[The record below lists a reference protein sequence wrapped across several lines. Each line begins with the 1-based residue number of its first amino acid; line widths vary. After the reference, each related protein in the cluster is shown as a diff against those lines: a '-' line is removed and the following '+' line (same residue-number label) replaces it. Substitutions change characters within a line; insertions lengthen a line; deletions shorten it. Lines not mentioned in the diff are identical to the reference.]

1 MKIKLEVLT
10 PLHIGSGEEISPSE
24 YYIDK
29 DSGYFIRLNMDAL
42 FSDPLFNCY
51 RDKFIS
57 EASKQRYVGSILDAP
72 LLKKY
77 PLYSISISGGARTYI
92 ANNQTIT
99 KGFIKTAGRVFIPGS
114 SLKGSILSAMMWHIL
129 KTNYKNMSSQINDLL
144 TRRPQNRKEEGEIYS
159 ELMKITLSLA
169 SLDPKRGRFTQ
180 WLNISDSTF
189 KSPQDS
195 IAISLARVKGAR
207 HSGELPVLYETIK
220 PGEFFEMEISRVKLK
235 FSEKELL
242 EIAHNF
248 YLKVLEHDRVD
259 IDKEPYLLRLGQGS
273 TAYSTSLIILAEEL
287 GIKNYPINPPR
298 TRKRIDDT
306 LVMGWMRATIV
317 E

>member
-1 MKIKLEVLT
+1 MKIKIEALT

-29 DSGYFIRLNMDAL
+29 DSGQFVRLNMDAL
-42 FSDPLFNCY
+42 LLDPSFNHY
-51 RDKFIS
+51 REKFIS
-57 EASKQRYVGSILDAP
+57 EASKQRYIGSIIDAS

-77 PLYSISISGGARTYI
+77 PLYSISMSGGTRAYI
-92 ANNQTIT
+92 ASNQTT
-99 KGFIKTAGRVFIPGS
+99 VKEYVKTAGRVFIPGS
-114 SLKGSILSAMMWHIL
+114 SLKGSMISTMIWHIL
-129 KTNYKNMSSQINDLL
+129 RTNYKNMGTQINDLI
-144 TRRPQNRKEEGEIYS
+144 TRRPQNRKEEGEIYND
-159 ELMKITLSLA
+159 LMKLSLSLA
-169 SLDPKRGRFTQ
+169 SLEPKQGRFTQ

-189 KSPQDS
+189 KSPQGS
-195 IAISLARVKGAR
+195 LVISLARVKGAKR
-207 HSGELPVLYETIK
+207 GGELPVLYETIK
-220 PGEFFEMEISRVKLK
+220 PGESFEMEISRVKSK

-273 TAYSTSLIILAEEL
+273 SAYSTSLLILAEEL
-287 GIKNYPINPPR
+287 GIKNYRINPPR

-306 LVMGWMRATIV
+306 VAMGWIRIKSI
-317 E
+317 